1 MNIRYTRKA
10 ALSLCETRLTE
21 VLADFG
27 IYTITNGVLHNAGKH
42 RTFAACFSFQNQSK
56 TFIL

>member
-27 IYTITNGVLHNAGKH
+27 IYTITSGVLHNYRKH
-42 RTFAACFSFQNQSK
+42 RTFAA
-56 TFIL
+56 